1 MINPGHLLSLSV
13 IAICIDRFVLDRCL
27 GKGYAFQNENP
38 FKRSLSLGGCV
49 TGVLLCASLCT
60 GLAMDLVLTP
70 TGVDYLLPLVFVI
83 SIAAVSLGAEFLFSV
98 MRPFT
103 QIHRMFAR
111 TAVLCTILV
120 LPLLAQLF
128 RGFEQQ
134 YLLFTKSMIL
144 GSTAGITF
152 TIALLL
158 FTGITQA
165 PVFGKKTDSE
175 RSISLDLLTGALLL
189 LAFNGISSFHFLP
202 W

>member
-1 MINPGHLLSLSV
+1 MINPGHLLSLSIV
-13 IAICIDRFVLDRCL
+13 AICVDRFVLDRCL
-27 GKGYAFQNENP
+27 GKGIAFQGESS
-38 FKRSLSLGGCV
+38 FKRSFSLGGSV
-49 TGVLLCASLCT
+49 TGVLLCSSLVT
-60 GLAMDLVLTP
+60 GLVMDLILTP
-70 TGVDYLLPLVFVI
+70 IGVDYLLPLVFVI
-83 SIAAVSLGAEFLFSV
+83 SIAVISLGAEFLFSA

-103 QIHRMFAR
+103 QLHRMFAR
-111 TAVLCTILV
+111 TTVFCTILV
-120 LPLLAQLF
+120 LPLIAPF
-128 RGFEQQ
+128 VNEFEQQ
-134 YLLFTKSMIL
+134 CLLFKKSMIL
-144 GSTAGITF
+144 GTEAGITF